1 MESIRTSL
9 RDLKYFIILWISQ
22 SFSSL
27 GSAMT
32 NYALV
37 IWSYQQYDS
46 ALITALIAVCS
57 YAPYVIMSIF
67 AGALSDRWN
76 KKHTMLLCDTFAACC
91 TIAILILLQTEKLEI
106 WHIYLLNALNGLM
119 NTIQQP
125 SAGVAIT
132 LLTPQKYYQKVSGLR
147 SFSNSLTG
155 VLTPI
160 IATMILTL
168 WGMNAVILFDLL
180 TFGIAFL
187 CLALWIHIPELERK
201 DRPGETL
208 FQSAQAG
215 LQFLRDHR
223 GILDLILFLAAI
235 NLIASKYNAAFPA
248 LILSRSSGGEAGL
261 GIVNA
266 TVGIASLA
274 GSVMV
279 SVLPARKAG

>member
-1 MESIRTSL
+1 
-9 RDLKYFIILWISQ
+9 
-22 SFSSL
+22 
-27 GSAMT
+27 
-32 NYALV
+32 
-37 IWSYQQYDS
+37 
-46 ALITALIAVCS
+46 
-57 YAPYVIMSIF
+57 
-67 AGALSDRWN
+67 
-76 KKHTMLLCDTFAACC
+76 
-91 TIAILILLQTEKLEI
+91 
-106 WHIYLLNALNGLM
+106 
-119 NTIQQP
+119 
-125 SAGVAIT
+125 
-132 LLTPQKYYQKVSGLR
+132 
-147 SFSNSLTG
+147 
-155 VLTPI
+155 
-160 IATMILTL
+160 MILTL

-180 TFGIAFL
+180 TFGISFL